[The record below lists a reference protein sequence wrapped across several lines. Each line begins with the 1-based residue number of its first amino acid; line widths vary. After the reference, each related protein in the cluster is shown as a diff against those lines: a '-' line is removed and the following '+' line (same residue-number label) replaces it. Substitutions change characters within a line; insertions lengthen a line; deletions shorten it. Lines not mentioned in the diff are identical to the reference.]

1 MQSVAYYL
9 RGTLALKGYFF
20 VRSAHMI
27 RLYKLTIR
35 GFGTVALVRFLV
47 PGFANSILNC
57 ESY

>member
-1 MQSVAYYL
+1 
-9 RGTLALKGYFF
+9 
-20 VRSAHMI
+20 MI
-27 RLYKLTIR
+27 RLYKRTIP